1 MILDN
6 ALVLADS
13 KTLAS
18 ISAGATSIIDSTKVL
33 DFGSGGKNAFGDAQT
48 PNIGEGGDVAWNV
61 ICEEEDFDS
70 AGAPS
75 LTFALVTANNAA
87 LSSGAV
93 TLAEKSGVDKTPNAG
108 DTIIRMMIPAGQ
120 TRRYLGMKVTAG
132 TAALSQGKVT
142 SWIGQLAETPLSPT
156 DLKK

>member
-18 ISAGATSIIDSTKVL
+18 ISASATSIIDASKVL
-33 DFGSGGKNAFGDAQT
+33 DFGAGGKNAFNDSQG

-61 ICEEEDFDS
+61 ICEDEDFDS
-70 AGAPS
+70 SGAPA
-75 LTFALVTANNAA
+75 LTFALVTANDAS

-93 TLAEKSGVDKTPNAG
+93 TLAEKSGVDKTPDDG
-108 DTIIRMMIPAGQ
+108 DAIIRMMIPAGQ
-120 TRRYLGMKVTAG
+120 TKRYLGMKVTAG
-132 TAALSQGKVT
+132 SAALSQGKVT
-142 SWIGQLAETPLSPT
+142 SWIGQLAETPLSPA